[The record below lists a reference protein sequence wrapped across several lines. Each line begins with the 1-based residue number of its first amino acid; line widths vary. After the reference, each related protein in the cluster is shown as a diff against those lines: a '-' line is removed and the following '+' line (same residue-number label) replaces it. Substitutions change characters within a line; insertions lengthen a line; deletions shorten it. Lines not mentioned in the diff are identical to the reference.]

1 MTDTKIEN
9 LINDIYWELVE
20 SHPTMSEDDLYESA
34 IELAYRE
41 SCPMGEY

>member
-1 MTDTKIEN
+1 MSNETLEI

-41 SCPMGEY
+41 EVL

>member
-20 SHPTMSEDDLYESA
+20 SNPNMNEDDLYESA

-41 SCPMGEY
+41 EALC

>member
-1 MTDTKIEN
+1 MTNETFED

-20 SHPTMSEDDLYESA
+20 SNPNMGEDQLYESA

-41 SCPMGEY
+41 VVA

>member
-1 MTDTKIEN
+1 MNRNNETLEN
-9 LINDIYWELVE
+9 LINDIYWELVD

-41 SCPMGEY
+41 EVL